1 MSSPVH
7 NRPERHLMSNLTGI
21 ATILGDEG
29 KEFNQRLVRQ
39 FKGWDSVRM
48 EDLPHTGKLI
58 PEHLIFLKAIAQSLN
73 WLQQLTP
80 AHEDEKAE
88 GTANTGA
95 VPVIYLRVLLE
106 VKTGQINS
114 VAQRLEELL
123 EQGQREVGIRKP
135 RRFLAVIAGLETW
148 SRVELPDVSPN
159 GVLDL
164 EVVQRL
170 ALSACGRAR
179 WTALAPLKM
188 YSIHKLSQGVR
199 LPIPRGIFP
208 PMGSAVS
215 RAIESLFGFT
225 LAESENDY
233 VISRG
238 LHLKLADLAQ
248 TTIWDINSGF
258 YRLGGGV

>member
-1 MSSPVH
+1 MLSPAQ
-7 NRPERHLMSNLTGI
+7 NGPERHLISNVTGI
-21 ATILGDEG
+21 ATTLGDEG
-29 KEFNQRLVRQ
+29 KKFNQHLVRQ

-48 EDLPHTGKLI
+48 EDLPHTGRLI

-73 WLQQLTP
+73 WLQQLIP
-80 AHEDEKAE
+80 AHEDEKVE
-88 GTANTGA
+88 ETANAGA

-106 VKTGQINS
+106 AKTGRVNN

-123 EQGQREVGIRKP
+123 EQGQREAGIRKP
-135 RRFLAVIAGLETW
+135 RRLLAVLAGLETW
-148 SRVELPDVSPN
+148 SRVKLPDVSPN
-159 GVLDL
+159 GLLDL
-164 EVVQRL
+164 EELQRL

-188 YSIHKLSQGVR
+188 YAIYKLSQSVH

-215 RAIESLFGFT
+215 RAIERLFGFA
-225 LAESENDY
+225 LRESENDY
-233 VISRG
+233 SISRG
-238 LHLKLADLAQ
+238 LHVKLADLAQ
-248 TTIWDINSGF
+248 TTIFEINSGL